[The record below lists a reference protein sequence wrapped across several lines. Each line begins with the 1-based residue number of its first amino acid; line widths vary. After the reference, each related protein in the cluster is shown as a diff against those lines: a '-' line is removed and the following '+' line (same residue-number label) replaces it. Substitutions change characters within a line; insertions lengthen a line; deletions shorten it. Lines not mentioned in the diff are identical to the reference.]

1 MADKR
6 YTLGIM
12 VTELHKAGIRLIDNI
27 SGEASEHFAEFT
39 DGEWRQLNDYLSHVA
54 DLHSTQF
61 LIKGEGVQLNFAWNQ
76 GSNPQW
82 RAKAPPVDD
91 VLAFLHRLR
100 PLILQEE
107 PACFQKV
114 RAVLKRRLKDAP
126 IHPFMGWLL
135 EVYEGKE
142 MQKMISIQSNNC
154 IVNSEKM
161 LFTWL
166 NAYEYHREREKQELL
181 ESYSKIMPTEWSR
194 GVFLT
199 LLVEKGKAISNLG
212 ALVEVVLGKRNA
224 LSLSV

>member
-1 MADKR
+1 
-6 YTLGIM
+6 M
-12 VTELHKAGIRLIDNI
+12 VTELLNEAPHKAAIRLIDNI
-27 SGEASEHFAEFT
+27 SGETSEHFAEFT
-39 DGEWRQLNDYLSHVA
+39 DGEWRQLNDYLGHVA

-61 LIKGEGVQLNFAWNQ
+61 LAKGEGVQLNFAWSK
-76 GSNPQW
+76 GAAPQW
-82 RAKAPPVDD
+82 SVKAPPVDN

-100 PLILQEE
+100 PLILQDE

-142 MQKMISIQSNNC
+142 MQRVIAIQSNNC

-161 LFTWL
+161 LITWL
-166 NAYEYHREREKQELL
+166 NAYEYHRDRDKQELI
-181 ESYSKIMPTEWSR
+181 ESYSKIMSSEWSR

-212 ALVEVVLGKRNA
+212 ALVEVVLGKRNS
-224 LSLSV
+224 LSLSL